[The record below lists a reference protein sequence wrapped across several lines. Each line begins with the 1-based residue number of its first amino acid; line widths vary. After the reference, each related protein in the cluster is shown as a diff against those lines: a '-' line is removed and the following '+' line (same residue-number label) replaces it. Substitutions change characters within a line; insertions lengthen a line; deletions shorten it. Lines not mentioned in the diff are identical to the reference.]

1 MRLHHDEVPIDLAL
15 VGRLLADQAPE
26 LADRPLRAAPA
37 QGTDNL
43 MFTLGDDLVVR
54 LPRKAAA
61 VESLLVERTWLSRL
75 APGLPLAVPLPVLDG
90 EPSGGYPY
98 PWAVCRWLPG
108 TPVAPGGLPSADV
121 AVLVDFV
128 AALHTVDPTGGPSI
142 PPGRRAG
149 PLAAYDGR
157 FREAL
162 DAAAAVDPE
171 LVDADRARVVW
182 QAGLDAG
189 SWAPPGVWV
198 HRDLYGGNLLSVG
211 GRLTGVIDFG
221 GLAVGD
227 PAGDV
232 MAAFH
237 VLRPADRP
245 VFRSLLGVDDA
256 TWARARAWTL
266 VQGVEALP
274 YYRHTHPGMVAMA
287 RQAVGASLDDLGG

>member
-15 VGRLLADQAPE
+15 VRRLLAEQAPG

-43 MFTLGDDLVVR
+43 MFTLGEDLVVR

-61 VESLLVERTWLSRL
+61 VESLLVERRWLSRL
-75 APGLPLAVPLPVLDG
+75 APGLPLAVPIQVLDG
-90 EPSGGYPY
+90 EPSDGYPY

-108 TPVAPGGLPSADV
+108 TSMAPGGLPSADV
-121 AVLVDFV
+121 SVLAEFV
-128 AALHTVDPTGGPSI
+128 TALRSADPTGAPRIS
-142 PPGRRAG
+142 PGRRAG

-162 DAAAAVDPE
+162 DAAAAVDSE
-171 LVDADRARVVW
+171 LVDVDRARMVW
-182 QAGLDAG
+182 KDGLDAG
-189 SWAPPGVWV
+189 SWPRPGVWV
-198 HRDLYGGNLLSVG
+198 HRDLYGDNLLSVD

-221 GLAVGD
+221 GLRVGD

-237 VLRPADRP
+237 VVRPADRP
-245 VFRSLLGVDDA
+245 VFRSLLGVDDG

-266 VQGVEALP
+266 VQGLEALP
-274 YYRHTHPGMVAMA
+274 YYLHTHPGMVAMS
-287 RQAVGASLDDLGG
+287 RQAIGATLDDRGG